1 MLFDGVETVRGE
13 WLEVLD
19 ERAVLQVLDPL
30 EDFIAPGHP
39 DNHYER
45 CRLPVRL
52 ESGEMV
58 EAWVYRNPGKETL
71 APAEPA
77 EWVVGGNWL
86 EYFQMRGST

>member
-1 MLFDGVETVRGE
+1 MLFDGVETVHGE

-71 APAEPA
+71 EPTEPV
-77 EWVVGGNWL
+77 EWVVGGDW
-86 EYFQMRGST
+86 QQWTQKTGST